1 MCLLWK
7 NVKTNPLAIAV
18 LGIRVMVAIGAIGAI
33 EAMTVMVAIGVITAT
48 IATTVIIAIIVIQV
62 RVATLATA
70 VIQVIIVIIT
80 IITIITTIIILIIS
94 IISTILIMLLISF
107 PVLMIGSSELFVI
120 AAIVLLLFGAKKIPE
135 LMKSM
140 GQGVRYFK
148 KGMNEDLQENN
159 LDSKGEENEV
169 QLPKEDK

>member
-62 RVATLATA
+62 IVATLATA

-80 IITIITTIIILIIS
+80 IITIITTVIILIIS